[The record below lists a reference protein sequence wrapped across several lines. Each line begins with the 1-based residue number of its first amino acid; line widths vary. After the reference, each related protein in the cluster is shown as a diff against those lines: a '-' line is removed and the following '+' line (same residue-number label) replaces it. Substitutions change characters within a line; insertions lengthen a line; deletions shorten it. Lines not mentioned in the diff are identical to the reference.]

1 MASQWSELEARSF
14 LRAWS
19 ASGLSIE
26 KFATQR
32 GITPQRLRWWK
43 KKLEGSGPAIEGKG
57 LSLLPVHVADSG
69 RGAPIQVLLPN
80 GHIVRV
86 GRGFDEEAFSRVI
99 ALLGAR

>member
-19 ASGLSIE
+19 ASGLSVE

-43 KKLEGSGPAIEGKG
+43 KKLEASAPALEGAS
-57 LSLLPVHVADSG
+57 LSLLPVQVAESG

-80 GHIVRV
+80 GQIVRV
-86 GRGFDEEAFSRVI
+86 GRGFDEEAFCRVI
-99 ALLGAR
+99 ALLGGR